1 MGISVKKKNGWAFFV
16 ALRFF
21 HARRGNGARASSV
34 LAALGIAIGT
44 AALIVVIGVMNGFQS
59 GFIDSILEVDS
70 HHIRVSSAQAGGTGD
85 DMETLAAE
93 LRKDPRVKS
102 VLPFADYETV
112 ALGKSGRSL
121 ALRVKALPE
130 DAASAD
136 PELVSRLSL
145 RDGSFLDGG
154 RNGIVLGAELARQLD
169 LYPGD
174 EIGLLSVEASEAEG
188 VTARTVRLPVVDVFR
203 SGYYSFDYGLAFVSF
218 RTAETLGGSSKKVLG
233 IKLRDMYD
241 DVRFARR
248 IIDLYGVDSRRVV
261 TWREYN
267 RSFFGALRM
276 EKTAMMLLVGLIFVV
291 VAVNIFHSMRKTVF
305 ERMEEIAVLKTL
317 GGSTT
322 SVRNV
327 FVLDGL
333 ATGLLGASCGLVLG
347 LAIVVNINEFFSL
360 VETVI
365 NAALRVWNSLAARNG
380 ESGGFKVFSPLYFYL
395 LQVPSKVLF
404 GETLF
409 IFSAGVM
416 SAAVSAWAASR
427 RVLRFRPAEVLRN
440 E

>member
-1 MGISVKKKNGWAFFV
+1 MKKQDGWSLFV
-16 ALRFF
+16 AVRFF
-21 HARRGNGARASSV
+21 HARRGKGARALAV

-70 HHIRVSSAQAGGTGD
+70 HHIRVSAPASGGTGD
-85 DMETLAAE
+85 DTEALIAE

-112 ALGKSGRSL
+112 ALGKSGRSM
-121 ALRVKALPE
+121 ALRIKALPE

-145 RDGSFLDGG
+145 RDGSFVDGG
-154 RNGIVLGAELARQLD
+154 KNGIVLGAELARQLD

-174 EIGLLSVEASEAEG
+174 EISLLSVEASEAQG
-188 VTARTVRLPVVDVFR
+188 VTAKTVRLTVSDVFR

-218 RTAETLGGSSKKVLG
+218 RTAEALGGSPKKVLG

-241 DVRFARR
+241 DARFARR
-248 IIDLYGVDSRRVV
+248 IIDLYGVDPKRVV

-317 GGSTT
+317 GGSAS
-322 SVRNV
+322 SVQGV

-333 ATGLLGASCGLVLG
+333 ATGLLGASLGLVLG
-347 LAIVVNINEFFSL
+347 LLIVVNINEFFSL
-360 VETVI
+360 VEAVI
-365 NAALRVWNSLAARNG
+365 NTALRVWNTLAARSG
-380 ESGGFKVFSPLYFYL
+380 ASGGFKVFSPMYFYL
-395 LQVPSKVLF
+395 LRVPTKVLF